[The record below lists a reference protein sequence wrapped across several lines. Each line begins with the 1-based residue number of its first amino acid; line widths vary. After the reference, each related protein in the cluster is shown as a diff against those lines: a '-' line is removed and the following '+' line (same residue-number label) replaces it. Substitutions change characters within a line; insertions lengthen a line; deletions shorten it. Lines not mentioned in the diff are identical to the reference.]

1 MTPTHLCFPSLLY
14 ISLSPTLLP
23 SLSHTHS
30 LRATEGLPDTAMN
43 TLALGSCIGA
53 ISEKLQDSIQSYV
66 KTNPDGAIS
75 QVMTER

>member
-1 MTPTHLCFPSLLY
+1 MLTLFLTH
-14 ISLSPTLLP
+14 THT
-23 SLSHTHS
+23 LSHTQTHS